1 MTFDRIISN
10 PKILGGKPCIKGT
23 RIPVAMVLELLE
35 EGLTFDEIIQD
46 YYPQITR
53 QDIQAC
59 LEYAKVIVNGE
70 EIYFIEDSIAF

>member
-1 MTFDRIISN
+1 MTFDRIYSN

-35 EGLTFDEIIQD
+35 DGLTFNEIIQD

-59 LEYAKVIVNGE
+59 LEYAKVLINGE
-70 EIYFIEDSIAF
+70 EIHFIEDSIAR